1 MPKLYETLSPS
12 QQLQL
17 AVRIE
22 SPARLAQTLAAF
34 VGQFYDRSAFDRFA
48 REVHDLYAAQSE
60 DRAYVFRRRLD
71 QRLHDRYHEPV
82 AWDIA
87 PQHRSRAA

>member
-1 MPKLYETLSPS
+1 MPKLFETLSPG

-17 AVRIE
+17 AVRSK
-22 SPARLAQTLAAF
+22 SPARLAQTFAAF

-48 REVHDLYAAQSE
+48 REAHDLYAAEGE
-60 DRAYVFRRRLD
+60 DQAYVFRRRLD

-87 PQHRSRAA
+87 PQRSSRAA